1 MTRSAAVRGGSLAS
15 SKPRNNCR
23 PGLSRPSHMEAL
35 AVNRRGDEVMLLNH
49 TDEKLV
55 RMANQI
61 ATFFLSQPENTRIE
75 GVATHINKF
84 WEPRM
89 RRRFFEMVD
98 AGAGEFLPLVLA
110 ASAKIRRPDAP
121 VAAAAGPGGD
131 ATGAPGGKGAMAG
144 APLSEPSVPETTR
157 A

>member
-1 MTRSAAVRGGSLAS
+1 
-15 SKPRNNCR
+15 
-23 PGLSRPSHMEAL
+23 
-35 AVNRRGDEVMLLNH
+35 MLLNH

-61 ATFFLSQPENTRIE
+61 ATFFLSQPEDIRIN

-98 AGAGEFLPLVLA
+98 AGAGHFLPLVLA
-110 ASAKIRRPDAP
+110 ASKEIKRPGDPAADA
-121 VAAAAGPGGD
+121 VGLGGD
-131 ATGAPGGKGAMAG
+131 AKGAPGGKGAITG
-144 APLSEPSVPETTR
+144 ESLSEPSIPEN
-157 A
+157 AGA